1 MSVPPNPH
9 LVGTSLLFII
19 PATMNAAYRQWLLYS
34 LSILMCL
41 SSSIWHAT
49 KYPPLLIVDKVACYV
64 LATTNVYYSIKY
76 NVSLIPILACVYCV
90 IVFHCGYLTNSFV
103 FAENKMESLGW
114 HMSMHLVV
122 VSAASCNALQIHSV
136 RYKKLMLD
144 KTQTNATYTHT
155 DP

>member
-19 PATMNAAYRQWLLYS
+19 PATMNAVYRQWLLYS
-34 LSILMCL
+34 LSILLCL
-41 SSSIWHAT
+41 ASSMYHAT
-49 KYPPLLIVDKVACYV
+49 KYPPLLIIDKVACYV
-64 LATTNVYYSIKY
+64 LASTNVYYSIKY
-76 NVSLIPILACVYCV
+76 NVSLIPILACLYCI

-122 VSAASCNALQIHSV
+122 VSATSCNALQIHAV
-136 RYKKLMLD
+136 TYKKLMLD
-144 KTQTNATYTHT
+144 KTQTNATDTDT